1 MSMPL
6 RQLMIWDIFLSR
18 REPQKQNGERPHLC
32 LLYVVGV
39 VTVVVVAVAA
49 AT

>member
-1 MSMPL
+1 
-6 RQLMIWDIFLSR
+6 MIWDIFLSR
-18 REPQKQNGERPHLC
+18 REPHKQNGERPHLC

-39 VTVVVVAVAA
+39 VVTVVVVAAAA